1 MVGWYVVCVSA
12 SLLRLYAD
20 GRGPSKR
27 PVCAQSHPLQRKQT
41 ARQVFPKKK
50 LPRTISVRA
59 PPGNLAPPPQ
69 LPAPVAS
76 PIPRHTGSQ
85 PHSRL
90 SSDHSPA
97 GHVSPDVSV
106 DAGAAHL
113 LTRQT
118 GCRHLDRRSSADEPP
133 GGTYR
138 GWGTRRT

>member
-1 MVGWYVVCVSA
+1 LVRRLC
-12 SLLRLYAD
+12 LRLYANQRM
-20 GRGPSKR
+20 GLAHRNVPSAR
-27 PVCAQSHPLQRKQT
+27 NLIPVKRKQT
-41 ARQVFPKKK
+41 ARHVFPKKK